1 MLRDWL
7 EAAADPGVAFSIGLT
22 LKVMAVAVPLLFL
35 IGVPLGYLLGRGRG
49 RLVALLDILVSLP
62 LILPPMAVG
71 FGLLLL
77 FGRGGPLGA
86 PLLRHL
92 GVEMVFSFPGLAL
105 AALTAG
111 MPLMV
116 RPVQAVARGELGRLM
131 ELSTMLGK
139 PWPVTFL
146 RVVLPHCRRSIAA
159 GLFLATGRALGEVGV
174 SLLLGGDIV
183 GRTNT
188 VSLEI
193 YNAVFSGDFVR
204 AGVLAGLLTLVCVAL
219 TLALKRTGGDQP

>member
-1 MLRDWL
+1 MMEDWL
-7 EAAADPGVAFSIGLT
+7 AAAADPGVVFSVCLT
-22 LKVMAVAVPLLFL
+22 LKVMAVAVPLLFVV
-35 IGVPLGYLLGRGRG
+35 GVPLGYLLGRGRG
-49 RLVALLDILVSLP
+49 RLVAFLDILVSLP

-86 PLLRHL
+86 PLLQHL
-92 GVEMVFSFPGLAL
+92 GVEIVFGFPGLAL
-105 AALTAG
+105 AAVTAG

-116 RPVQAVARGELGRLM
+116 RPVQAVARGDLGRLI

-139 PWPVTFL
+139 PWVTTFL

-193 YNAVFSGDFVR
+193 YNAVFTGDFAR
-204 AGVLAGLLTLVCVAL
+204 AGVLACLLGLVSVAL
-219 TLALKRTGGDQP
+219 TLALKRSGADQA